1 MKIIKK
7 ISIILIVLTCVS
19 YTSKS
24 VQFKGYVVGDV
35 VADFSLKNIDDK
47 MVSLKD
53 FKNSRGVIIIF
64 TSNTCSY
71 SLAYEDK
78 IISLDNKYKNKG
90 FPIIAINSNDP
101 IVSPGDSYE
110 KMQERAKEKSYT
122 FPYLFDEDQN
132 VLLKFGVNKTPYAY
146 VLEKRNDR
154 MIIQYIGVIDD
165 SFLGLNKVKRS
176 FVEEAIA
183 SILNGKK
190 PIISNTEV
198 QADGCT
204 VRTKLK

>member
-7 ISIILIVLTCVS
+7 ISIILIVLTCLS
-19 YTSKS
+19 CTSKS

-78 IISLDNKYKNKG
+78 IISLDKKYKNKG
-90 FPIIAINSNDP
+90 FPVIAINSNDP

-176 FVEEAIA
+176 FVEEAIV

-204 VRTKLK
+204 VKTKLK

>member
-1 MKIIKK
+1 M
-7 ISIILIVLTCVS
+7 S

-24 VQFKGYVVGDV
+24 VKLKGYNVGDV
-35 VADFSLKNIDDK
+35 VTDFSLKNVDGK

-53 FKNSRGVIIIF
+53 YKNSRGFIIIF

-71 SLAYEDK
+71 SVAYEDK
-78 IISLDNKYKNKG
+78 IINLDKKYKNKG
-90 FPIIAINSNDP
+90 FPVIAINSNDP
-101 IVSPGDSYE
+101 VASPGDSHE
-110 KMQERAKEKSYT
+110 KMQERAKEKSFT

-176 FVEEAIA
+176 FVEEAIV

-204 VRTKLK
+204 VKTKLK